1 MVVALGRR
9 GNFFVIA
16 DRTFDDA
23 QRMRVLADVA
33 GAVAWAPDARSGLRR
48 VAELMVPTLAD
59 WCAID
64 ILEGEATYR
73 RLAVVH
79 VDAQWQGR
87 VDALLGPWAPDPHRI
102 GVARVVRTGECEI
115 AADAS
120 AAAALVPSGD
130 AERERLVAQLGVAGY
145 VSVPLLFN
153 ARPFGALTL
162 VVTDG
167 RRRFADGDIALA
179 QTLARVAGL
188 AVANAR
194 LEHEL
199 ADTNRRQDD
208 LLAAL
213 SHQLRTPLTAM
224 LAWLQLARRP
234 DADESARALETIE
247 RNGRVL
253 GRRIDDLM
261 DTARI
266 LTGKV
271 DIERRPLDLA
281 GIVEQAVMSQREV
294 ARDKGVRLDIE
305 LHSPAAGYV
314 GDRARLEQIVAVLL
328 DNAVKFTPPGGHVVA
343 QLDGDGSRARI
354 RVTDSGR
361 GIPAELLPH
370 VFELFRRGIGEP
382 GDPGL
387 GLGLAMVR
395 GLVTLHGGTVEAA
408 SQGADRGATFTVL
421 LPRAQ

>member
-1 MVVALGRR
+1 M
-9 GNFFVIA
+9 IA
-16 DRTFDDA
+16 DRSFDDA
-23 QRMRVLADVA
+23 QRIRVLADVA
-33 GAVAWAPDARSGLRR
+33 GAVAWASDARAALRR

-59 WCAID
+59 WCAVD

-87 VDALLGPWAPDPHRI
+87 VDALLGPWAPDPDRV
-102 GVARVVRTGECEI
+102 GVARVVRTGESQI
-115 AADAS
+115 AAEAS

-130 AERERLVAQLGVAGY
+130 AERERLVTQLGVAGY
-145 VSVPLLFN
+145 VSVPMLFN

-162 VVTDG
+162 VVADA
-167 RRRFADGDIALA
+167 RRRFADGDVALVE
-179 QTLARVAGL
+179 TLARMAGL

-199 ADTNRRQDD
+199 ADTHRRQDD

-224 LAWLQLARRP
+224 LAWLHLARRP
-234 DADESARALETIE
+234 DADGSARALETIE

-253 GRRIDDLM
+253 GRRIDELM

-271 DIERRPLDLA
+271 DIDRRPLDLA
-281 GIVEQAVMSQREV
+281 GIVEHAVLSQRGV
-294 ARDKGVRLDIE
+294 ARHKGVRLDIE
-305 LHSPAAGYV
+305 LQAPAAGYV
-314 GDRARLEQIVAVLL
+314 GDRARVEQIVVVLL
-328 DNAVKFTPPGGHVVA
+328 ANAVKFTPSGGRVVA
-343 QLDGDGSRARI
+343 RLDGDGSRARI

-361 GIPAELLPH
+361 GISAELLPH
-370 VFELFRRGIGEP
+370 VFELFRRGPSEP

-395 GLVTLHGGTVEAA
+395 GLVKLHGGTVEAA
-408 SQGADRGATFTVL
+408 SEGVDRGATFTVL
-421 LPRAQ
+421 LPRAP

>member
-1 MVVALGRR
+1 
-9 GNFFVIA
+9 VIA
-16 DRTFDDA
+16 DRSFDDA
-23 QRMRVLADVA
+23 QRIRVLADVA
-33 GAVAWAPDARSGLRR
+33 GAVAWASDARAALRR

-59 WCAID
+59 WCAVD

-87 VDALLGPWAPDPHRI
+87 VDALLGPWAPDPDRV
-102 GVARVVRTGECEI
+102 GVARVVRTGESQI
-115 AADAS
+115 AAEAS

-130 AERERLVAQLGVAGY
+130 AERERLVTQLGVAGY
-145 VSVPLLFN
+145 VSVPMLFN

-162 VVTDG
+162 LVE
-167 RRRFADGDIALA
+167 
-179 QTLARVAGL
+179 TLARMAGL

-199 ADTNRRQDD
+199 ADTHRRQDD

-224 LAWLQLARRP
+224 LAWLHLARRP
-234 DADESARALETIE
+234 DADGSARALETIE

-253 GRRIDDLM
+253 GRRIDELM

-271 DIERRPLDLA
+271 DIDRRPLDLA
-281 GIVEQAVMSQREV
+281 GIVEHAVLSQRGV
-294 ARDKGVRLDIE
+294 ARHKGVRLDIE
-305 LHSPAAGYV
+305 LQAPAAGYV
-314 GDRARLEQIVAVLL
+314 GDRARVEQIVVVLL
-328 DNAVKFTPPGGHVVA
+328 ANAVKFTPSGGRVVA
-343 QLDGDGSRARI
+343 RLDGDGSRARI

-361 GIPAELLPH
+361 GISAELLPH
-370 VFELFRRGIGEP
+370 VFELFRRGPSEP

-395 GLVTLHGGTVEAA
+395 GLVKLHGGTVEAA
-408 SQGADRGATFTVL
+408 SEGVDRGATFTVL
-421 LPRAQ
+421 LPRAP